1 VSNRFS
7 GRCTNINR
15 PSFHRA
21 INDSSF
27 YPPDNS
33 FQIHRTSR
41 SQPTNPIPIQTV
53 SRPLS
58 SADEAGP
65 VTKKLRSTSQ
75 HPETLKTKASKSSL
89 DDPLKKARARPA
101 LSFANIFS
109 SSGRRS
115 QSTTSSRTNVAPGKS
130 NTQPA
135 AGHIPTRRSTRLL
148 SGTAQKPPS
157 SKVILIPLNCF
168 SQLNVKCD
176 RRSNLIVVSNS
187 IPPAT
192 DDDNQHTHGIDP
204 QNRIKMKCRHFLL
217 ER

>member
-1 VSNRFS
+1 VEARHHPPATVPNGPTLRPSRFNVSIRFS
-7 GRCTNINR
+7 GRCTNTKR
-15 PSFHRA
+15 LSFRRA
-21 INDSSF
+21 TNDSSF
-27 YPPDNS
+27 YLPDNS

-41 SQPTNPIPIQTV
+41 SQPTNPIPTQTV

-65 VTKKLRSTSQ
+65 VTKRLRSTSQ

-89 DDPLKKARARPA
+89 DDTLKKARARPA

-130 NTQPA
+130 NAQPT

-148 SGTAQKPPS
+148 SGTQKPPS
-157 SKVILIPLNCF
+157 SKVILVL
-168 SQLNVKCD
+168 
-176 RRSNLIVVSNS
+176 
-187 IPPAT
+187 
-192 DDDNQHTHGIDP
+192 
-204 QNRIKMKCRHFLL
+204 
-217 ER
+217 